1 MDEALLAKR
10 RKIKSEEQEKGPE
23 LVVKTFNTEHKR
35 LRAASPHYASFC
47 SLLTASGIRV
57 FRFIGTLFS
66 SNWKG
71 PEPCYCRILF
81 FTIMANWSLLQSA
94 YLKMISSS
102 QEHKFVTYTGEVP
115 QPNMTCS
122 QLPEVDGVTTI
133 YVLPSAPPPPL
144 ISEEEEAA
152 QEEDI
157 EKVIEDQTQ
166 AEEVST
172 DKTLRPRI
180 RTVTPEVF

>member
-10 RKIKSEEQEKGPE
+10 RKIKAEEQEKGPE
-23 LVVKTFNTEHKR
+23 LVVKTFNIEHKR
-35 LRAASPHYASFC
+35 LRAASSHYASFC

-57 FRFIGTLFS
+57 FRFIGNSL
-66 SNWKG
+66 
-71 PEPCYCRILF
+71 P

-144 ISEEEEAA
+144 ISEEEEAL
-152 QEEDI
+152 QEEEI

-166 AEEVST
+166 AEEVSIDT
-172 DKTLRPRI
+172 TLRPRI
-180 RTVTPEVF
+180 RIVTPEVF

>member
-1 MDEALLAKR
+1 MDESLLAKR
-10 RKIKSEEQEKGPE
+10 RKIKAEEQEKGPE

-57 FRFIGTLFS
+57 FRFIGNSL

-115 QPNMTCS
+115 QSNMTCS

-152 QEEDI
+152 QEEDLET
-157 EKVIEDQTQ
+157 EKEEDE
-166 AEEVST
+166 API
-172 DKTLRPRI
+172 DKTPRARI
-180 RTVTPEVF
+180 RIVTPEVF

>member
-1 MDEALLAKR
+1 
-10 RKIKSEEQEKGPE
+10 
-23 LVVKTFNTEHKR
+23 
-35 LRAASPHYASFC
+35 
-47 SLLTASGIRV
+47 
-57 FRFIGTLFS
+57 
-66 SNWKG
+66 
-71 PEPCYCRILF
+71 
-81 FTIMANWSLLQSA
+81 MANWDLLQSA

-152 QEEDI
+152 QEEDL
-157 EKVIEDQTQ
+157 EKVDTDIENEQQ
-166 AEEVST
+166 PEGAET
-172 DKTLRPRI
+172 PRARI
-180 RTVTPEVF
+180 RIVTPEVF